1 MNHLKLL
8 LEHVRQAPA
17 TLLLTLTALAL
28 FALPELGKQFEFTFT
43 DLQAQGTSGSM
54 GKLWKMGSQ
63 LGIWLRVAGSN
74 WLHWS
79 SNHLF
84 WDVAMFYVVGSF
96 CERRGRLL
104 YLSAMA
110 VSALTI
116 PISVAMAAPELG
128 TYRGLSGIDTALFAL
143 LSTQLF
149 LAELR
154 RRDWS
159 GSILFGGML
168 LAMALKIGWELHY
181 QGNLFV
187 ADNSFVPVPLAHL
200 VGAIIGAALAMECNL
215 RLIWLRGFP
224 FRKWRSLETTAARK
238 ARSSGIRRTRRR

>member
-8 LEHVRQAPA
+8 LEHARQAPA

-43 DLQAQGTSGSM
+43 DLQWQGTSGSL
-54 GKLWKMGSQ
+54 GNLWKMCSQ
-63 LGIWLRVAGSN
+63 WGIWLRVAGSN

-79 SNHLF
+79 SSHLF

-110 VSALTI
+110 VSALAI

-149 LAELR
+149 LAEIR

-159 GSILFGGML
+159 GSLLFGGML
-168 LAMALKIGWELHY
+168 LAMALKIGWELHC

-187 ADNSFVPVPLAHL
+187 TGNDFVPVPLAHL
-200 VGAIIGAALAMECNL
+200 VGAIIGTAWATSSNL
-215 RLIWLRGFP
+215 RL
-224 FRKWRSLETTAARK
+224 FRLKTTGTLAEIATDMPYAHNGKLVLVRELP
-238 ARSSGIRRTRRR
+238 